1 MPNNLRGLSYI
12 NISVKNTSSN
22 KKIIGDLKKSL
33 LRKAVEKIKN
43 TALLKIKTSD
53 SNIKK

>member
-1 MPNNLRGLSYI
+1 M
-12 NISVKNTSSN
+12 KNTSSN

-43 TALLKIKTSD
+43 TALSKIKTSD

>member
-1 MPNNLRGLSYI
+1 M
-12 NISVKNTSSN
+12 KNTSSN
-22 KKIIGDLKKSL
+22 KKIIGNLKKSL
-33 LRKAVEKIKN
+33 LKKAVEKIKN